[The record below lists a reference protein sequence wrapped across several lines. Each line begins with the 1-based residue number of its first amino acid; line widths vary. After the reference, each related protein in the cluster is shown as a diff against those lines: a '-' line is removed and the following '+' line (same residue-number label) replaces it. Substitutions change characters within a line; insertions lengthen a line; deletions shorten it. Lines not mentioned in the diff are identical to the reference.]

1 MNSISAI
8 IPVFNSETT
17 LLAVIERLINVME
30 PLGRDFEIILVDDC
44 SRDGSWQV
52 IQCLAEEYPQVH
64 GIHLM
69 RNYGQHNALLCG
81 IRAARH
87 DICVTLDDDGQNPPE
102 EIPALIAR
110 LEGGYDVVY
119 GSPRQ
124 EQHGLWRDLASIIM
138 KVVLSNIM
146 GAETARRASP
156 FRAFYTRC
164 REGFANFQGPQV
176 SIEVLLTWGASKF
189 TSIKVD
195 HRERLAGKSNY
206 TFQKLVR
213 LALTM
218 LTGFSVLP
226 LQIASMIGFMFF
238 VFGCLILLYVI
249 IRYLIQGGV
258 VPGFSFLASI
268 IAIFSGVQLLS
279 LGIFG
284 EYLARMHFRIM
295 DKPPYAV
302 AETTF
307 KNAEGK

>member
-1 MNSISAI
+1 
-8 IPVFNSETT
+8 
-17 LLAVIERLINVME
+17 
-30 PLGRDFEIILVDDC
+30 
-44 SRDGSWQV
+44 
-52 IQCLAEEYPQVH
+52 
-64 GIHLM
+64 
-69 RNYGQHNALLCG
+69 
-81 IRAARH
+81 
-87 DICVTLDDDGQNPPE
+87 
-102 EIPALIAR
+102 
-110 LEGGYDVVY
+110 
-119 GSPRQ
+119 
-124 EQHGLWRDLASIIM
+124 
-138 KVVLSNIM
+138 
-146 GAETARRASP
+146 
-156 FRAFYTRC
+156 
-164 REGFANFQGPQV
+164 
-176 SIEVLLTWGASKF
+176 
-189 TSIKVD
+189 VD